1 MSFMSYKKITLED
14 QAKTQLKSSQL
25 GYLTGSLDYFDY
37 LIIRLRA
44 YFLWTNGKAWVLVV

>member
-1 MSFMSYKKITLED
+1 MSYKKITLED